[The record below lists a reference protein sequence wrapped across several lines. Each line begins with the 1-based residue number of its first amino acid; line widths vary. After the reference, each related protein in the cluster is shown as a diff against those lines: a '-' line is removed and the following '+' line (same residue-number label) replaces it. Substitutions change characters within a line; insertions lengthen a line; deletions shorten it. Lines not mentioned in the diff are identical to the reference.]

1 MKSQR
6 IEIEK
11 GVFIDRFEVAG
22 SLAAARQPSSLA
34 GIAAEL
40 DRKSFNPTD
49 WYWQIKGDVGFVW
62 SSGRNARV
70 PIADLAFQAWLGE
83 GGSLTYIAS
92 IEEMRDVWAQHGMIQ
107 DPAAQ
112 YRMAR
117 KQRYIEELRKP
128 EASEEPSF
136 ENTVGDVLD
145 ILLTQVE
152 AMRQVAGAPPTPEF
166 AALIQRIQQI
176 KSEVPKPAEPK

>member
-11 GVFIDRFEVAG
+11 GVFIDRFE
-22 SLAAARQPSSLA
+22 AARRVGARA
-34 GIAAEL
+34 GVGGAASERADL
-40 DRKSFNPTD
+40 QSKTYAPRD
-49 WYWQIKGDVGFVW
+49 WYWQIKGDAGFVW
-62 SSGRNARV
+62 SSARNARV

-92 IEEMRDVWAQHGMIQ
+92 IEEMRDVWAKHGMVQ
-107 DPAAQ
+107 DTSAQ
-112 YRMAR
+112 YRLAR
-117 KQRYIEELRKP
+117 KQRYITELHKP
-128 EASEEPSF
+128 EAEEEPSF

-152 AMRQVAGAPPTPEF
+152 AMRQDAGAPATAEF
-166 AALIQRIQQI
+166 AALIQRILEI
-176 KSEVPKPAEPK
+176 KAETPKPAEK